1 MVSYYED
8 ENLCSQYVTDV
19 KLSFGSKRKKLLKEL
34 CKFKTAAADE
44 FWREKIRDES
54 YLPYIMMCRSNE
66 FSDYLAN
73 RLNDLLERLISGMNP
88 SDAVNEAYFLLHTCL
103 FKESDKLF
111 AAYGRLASKYK
122 LITDMGIGWA
132 SDDIIS
138 EKSQPDFL
146 YARYLLERDI
156 DAESSFFSFLT
167 DTLILTMSYAIMLDK
182 DSETVTD
189 KVKRLYEDYPDVFAS
204 AGFFAYFIKDNYA
217 AYDKFS
223 YLMKDPV
230 DYPKLMWVL
239 DGLDYA
245 DGKYAQG
252 SPTAFFAPDNEKVH
266 FTIDIDD
273 LDIRWY
279 EFLAY
284 KTLSDTESFTVSDPF
299 FIPLFCRKFSAQLF
313 GMINPENEQAMKICS
328 DYFKKSA
335 VIAANQVDFAGLRVC
350 GLIENDEDIIQL
362 CMDIAK
368 RICEGKQRYCYMS
381 LFKFFN
387 DTDPET
393 VAEALSQVTAY
404 IEENEHSE
412 VLAEQR
418 EAFLTEAHN
427 YLNGESSA
435 FTPDPHR

>member
-1 MVSYYED
+1 
-8 ENLCSQYVTDV
+8 
-19 KLSFGSKRKKLLKEL
+19 
-34 CKFKTAAADE
+34 
-44 FWREKIRDES
+44 
-54 YLPYIMMCRSNE
+54 
-66 FSDYLAN
+66 
-73 RLNDLLERLISGMNP
+73 
-88 SDAVNEAYFLLHTCL
+88 
-103 FKESDKLF
+103 
-111 AAYGRLASKYK
+111 
-122 LITDMGIGWA
+122 
-132 SDDIIS
+132 
-138 EKSQPDFL
+138 
-146 YARYLLERDI
+146 
-156 DAESSFFSFLT
+156 
-167 DTLILTMSYAIMLDK
+167 
-182 DSETVTD
+182 
-189 KVKRLYEDYPDVFAS
+189 
-204 AGFFAYFIKDNYA
+204 
-217 AYDKFS
+217 
-223 YLMKDPV
+223 MKDPV

-381 LFKFFN
+381 LFKFFS

>member
-8 ENLCSQYVTDV
+8 ENLCSQYVTDI
-19 KLSFGSKRKKLLKEL
+19 KLSFGSKRRKLLKEL

-73 RLNDLLERLISGMNP
+73 RLNDFLDRLISGMNP

-122 LITDMGIGWA
+122 LITDMGISWA
-132 SDDIIS
+132 SEDIIS
-138 EKSQPDFL
+138 AKSQPPFL

-156 DAESSFFSFLT
+156 EAENTFFGFLT
-167 DTLILTMSYAIMLDK
+167 DNLILTMSYALMLDK

-189 KVKRLYEDYPDVFAS
+189 KVKQLYEDYPDVFAS
-204 AGFFAYFIKDNYA
+204 AGFYAYFIKDTSA
-217 AYDKFS
+217 AYDRFS
-223 YLMKDPV
+223 YLTKDPV

-239 DGLDYA
+239 DGLDYS
-245 DGKYAQG
+245 DGRYSQG
-252 SPTAFFAPDNEKVH
+252 SPTAFIAPNNEKVH
-266 FTIDIDD
+266 FTIDIDKV
-273 LDIRWY
+273 DIRWY

-284 KTLSDTESFTVSDPF
+284 KILSDAEGFTVSDPS
-299 FIPLFCRKFSAQLF
+299 FISLFCRKFSAQLF
-313 GMINPENEQAMKICS
+313 GMIDPENEQVMKICS

-350 GLIENDEDIIQL
+350 GLIEKDSDIIQL

-368 RICEGKQRYCYMS
+368 RICEGRQRYCYVS
-381 LFKFFN
+381 LFKFFSDISP
-387 DTDPET
+387 DTVDK
-393 VAEALSQVTAY
+393 ALEQVSAY

-412 VLAEQR
+412 LLAEQR
-418 EAFLTEAHN
+418 EAFLKEAHS

-435 FTPDPHR
+435 FSPASDR